1 MENVNKEACFG
12 SLLFSYV
19 FTLILIQCGEKKAA
33 FIYEASLGDM
43 DVNRDTFGLEQSVKV
58 LKKYAWIY
66 NFAVVDVL
74 VHGVFDTM
82 DYTWKEI
89 LANVTSQDLN
99 SMASGKI
106 EASVT
111 ETLRILK
118 SARITPEEL
127 KKNTLTRLEISR
139 SIGQIS

>member
-1 MENVNKEACFG
+1 MDANK
-12 SLLFSYV
+12 
-19 FTLILIQCGEKKAA
+19 
-33 FIYEASLGDM
+33 
-43 DVNRDTFGLEQSVKV
+43 DTFGLEKAVKF

-82 DYTWKEI
+82 DSTWKEI

-106 EASVT
+106 EASATDNFACYKVLK
-111 ETLRILK
+111 LRL
-118 SARITPEEL
+118 R
-127 KKNTLTRLEISR
+127 
-139 SIGQIS
+139 

>member
-1 MENVNKEACFG
+1 MFWFPLVFT
-12 SLLFSYV
+12 V
-19 FTLILIQCGEKKAA
+19 FTLILLQCGGKKAA

-43 DVNRDTFGLEQSVKV
+43 DVNINRDTFGLEKSVKF
-58 LKKYAWIY
+58 LKKNAWIY

-106 EASVT
+106 QASVT

-118 SARITPEEL
+118 SARITPEEVD